1 MTVTSFLFFLMVLQ
15 NEKPGDRGKGSED
28 EKGMGRRGA
37 NLMPEKGVKSLIS
50 LISIVCRV

>member
-1 MTVTSFLFFLMVLQ
+1 MVLQ
-15 NEKPGDRGKGSED
+15 DDKPGDRGKGSED